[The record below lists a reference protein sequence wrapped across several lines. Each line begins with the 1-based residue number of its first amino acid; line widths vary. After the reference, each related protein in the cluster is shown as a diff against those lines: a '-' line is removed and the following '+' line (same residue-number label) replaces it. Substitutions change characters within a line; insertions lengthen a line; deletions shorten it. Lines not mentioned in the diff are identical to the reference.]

1 LKNQYAE
8 ILHIGIL
15 GAMQEEIGNTINNL
29 YNIEKKRYG
38 DLTIVSGEIK
48 IDKITK
54 KKLFLSIA
62 WSGWGKVSSARAST
76 RLIGHKYKR
85 TNIDFLLFTGVA
97 GSVDS
102 HVRQWDIIIADSL
115 IQHDLD
121 ARPIFERFHI
131 PVFNKDE
138 LSPKK
143 EWLEWIFKTLNKNFE
158 SKKLKFFKN
167 LYKGQIGTG
176 DQFISNKKEILEL
189 KKNLPNLKAV
199 EMEGGSVAQVA
210 MQEGIPW
217 VVIRVISD
225 SADESASTDF
235 STFLKIYN
243 KVSSNLIEVIAENY
257 LKSPKFFNEN
267 NSIRI
272 N

>member
-1 LKNQYAE
+1 MKNQYAE

-29 YNIEKKRYG
+29 NNIEKKRYG

-54 KKLFLSIA
+54 KKLFVSIA
-62 WSGWGKVSSARAST
+62 WSGWGKVSAARAST
-76 RLIGHKYKR
+76 RLIGHKYKK

-97 GSVDS
+97 GSVDDGLK
-102 HVRQWDIIIADSL
+102 QWDIIIADSL

-121 ARPIFERFHI
+121 ARPIFDRFHI

-138 LSPKK
+138 LSPER
-143 EWLEWIFKTLNKNFE
+143 EWLEWIYNTIKNNLE
-158 SKKLKFFKN
+158 TNNLKFFKK

-176 DQFISNKKEILEL
+176 DKFISNKKDILEL
-189 KKNLPNLKAV
+189 KKILPYLKAV

-217 VVIRVISD
+217 VVLRVISD
-225 SADESASTDF
+225 SSDESASTDF
-235 STFLKIYN
+235 NSFLGIYN
-243 KVSSNLIEVIAENY
+243 NVSSNIIKVIAENY
-257 LKSPKFFNEN
+257 LKSPKFY
-267 NSIRI
+267 
-272 N
+272 